1 MPSSSETFFLE
12 IDDCFGAHQAARQ
25 MSVIS
30 IFDGAN
36 AEVFEVPRPIR

>member
-1 MPSSSETFFLE
+1 LPGVRQE
-12 IDDCFGAHQAARQ
+12 IVDFAGHLGLRDEV
-25 MSVIS
+25 SVIS